1 MTREQKFEAV
11 KLLATS
17 MPEAEGKKLLDDART
32 TFIREDVREKHE
44 SHDELA
50 ILRKAVAYLFELI
63 STLHEGEIN
72 NEEFAK
78 YHAEIEAIK
87 KNVTE
92 AMYENTEI

>member
-1 MTREQKFEAV
+1 MTREQKIASV
-11 KLLATS
+11 KELAAIL
-17 MPEAEGKKLLDDART
+17 PEEYGKKVLDDARV

-63 STLHEGEIN
+63 ATLHEGEID

-78 YHAEIEAIK
+78 YNAGIEAIK
-87 KNVTE
+87 KNITE
-92 AMYENTEI
+92 AMYEDTEI